1 MNLTHWQSTSLA
13 LLGFITGMVLHLR
26 WHPLRRHLSDA
37 WDFVR
42 LRPFLVV
49 ACAGAALLASA
60 SATVRPV
67 PRTLAQLSGWRELI
81 LPLAHESAGHL
92 AQLPHVLIAPWP
104 LAVLT
109 PFALAILTVRI
120 WRWPYRYGERQPGL
134 EQKVALIAATL
145 AGCGWLA
152 LEVSSLRSMQ
162 AEAVETLKL
171 AARYVFTALAA
182 AGTQVWLARLVIAWE
197 KPQDTDADRDALA
210 ALEHT
215 FARWQGVC
223 LLAVFN
229 LSWMLWRL
237 WQPSVTEGFGA
248 WLWIEYLLLLAAL
261 PLAVASVSGAFWQ
274 QGAVAL
280 KILLRSLL
288 PLLGLVFT
296 AFTIILLA
304 RYASAMAHALVA
316 DSLLGRVVVLP
327 LDALVLAML
336 DCWLLLTA
344 LLIMLRHGFPRSPTA

>member
-1 MNLTHWQSTSLA
+1 MNLTHWQSTALA
-13 LLGFITGMVLHLR
+13 LLGFIAGMALHLR

-49 ACAGAALLASA
+49 VCAGAALLSSS
-60 SATVRPV
+60 SATLRPA
-67 PRTLAQLSGWRELI
+67 PRTLAQLSGWRELL
-81 LPLAHESAGHL
+81 LPFAHESAGHL
-92 AQLPHVLIAPWP
+92 AQLPHQLIAPWP
-104 LAVLT
+104 LALLT
-109 PFALAILTVRI
+109 PLALAILTIRI
-120 WRWPYRYGERQPGL
+120 WRWPYRYGERRPGL
-134 EQKVALIAATL
+134 EQKIALIGATL

-152 LEVSSLRSMQ
+152 MEVSSLRGTI
-162 AEAVETLKL
+162 AEAAESAKL
-171 AARYVFTALAA
+171 ALRYIFTAVAA
-182 AGTQVWLARLVIAWE
+182 AGMQVWLARLVIAWE
-197 KPQDTDADRDALA
+197 KPQGTDADRDVLA

-223 LLAVFN
+223 LLAAFD
-229 LSWMLWRL
+229 LSWMVWRA
-237 WQPSVTEGFGA
+237 WQSGATEGVGA
-248 WLWIEYLLLLAAL
+248 WLWIEFLLLFAAL

-280 KILLRSLL
+280 KILLRALL
-288 PLLGLVFT
+288 PLAGIAVT
-296 AFTIILLA
+296 AFAIMLLA

-316 DSLLGRVVVLP
+316 DSLFGRVVVLP

-336 DCWLLLTA
+336 DCWLLLTS